1 MVILLPQKKRMLKK
15 LFLILVLVTPL
26 SMQVSRAGNQD
37 SLTIRKMYAEALTN
51 PVAYRNLEYLCTRI
65 GGRLCGSVKAEEAV
79 QYVRSLLLEMG
90 LDSVFLQ
97 PVMVNHWDRGD
108 KETARVVSIKKGSMD
123 LHVCALG
130 TSISTGTSGLTAE
143 IVEVHNFDEL
153 KVIGRSGI
161 EGKIVFY
168 NRPADGSRINTFES
182 YGGSVDQRARG
193 AMQAARYGAVAVVVR
208 SATPAHDNFPHTG
221 VQHYAD
227 SVKAIPAMAVS
238 TNDADKLSSWLKDDP
253 SLKLTMKMNCRQL
266 PDVPSS
272 NVIGEI
278 KGSEHPEEVIVVG
291 GHLDSWDLGEGA
303 HDDGCGMIQ
312 SVEVLRLF
320 KALGIKPKHTIRA
333 VAFMDEEIAQEG
345 GKAYADEAK
354 RKPEKHI
361 AAIEADR
368 GGDTPWGFS
377 IDAAN
382 EQVDKI
388 KSWKAYFSPYYL
400 WSLEKGGSGVDIKD
414 LKSQG
419 VALIGLV
426 TDPQRYFDYHHSAND
441 IFVNVNMRELELGA
455 AAMAELVYLIDN
467 FGL

>member
-1 MVILLPQKKRMLKK
+1 MNKKLM
-15 LFLILVLVTPL
+15 LFLILAMPV
-26 SMQVSRAGNQD
+26 SIQVSSAQDKD
-37 SLTIRKMYAEALTN
+37 SLAIRKMYAEALTN
-51 PVAYRNLEYLCTRI
+51 PVAYKNLEYLCRSI

-79 QYVRSLLLEMG
+79 RYVRKVMQGMG

-97 PVMVNHWDRGD
+97 PVTVNHWERGD
-108 KETARVVSIKKGSMD
+108 KESARVVSSTKGSLD

-130 TSISTGTSGLTAE
+130 TSIGTGDAGLAAE
-143 IVEVHNFDEL
+143 VVEVHNFNDL
-153 KVIGRSGI
+153 AVIGRPGI
-161 EGKIVFY
+161 EGKIVFF
-168 NRPADGSRINTFES
+168 NRPADGSRINTFEA
-182 YGGSVDQRARG
+182 YGGSVDQRSRG
-193 AMQAARYGAVAVVVR
+193 AMQAARYGALAVIVR

-238 TNDADKLSSWLKDDP
+238 TNDADLLSSWLKEDP
-253 SLKLTMKMNCRQL
+253 SLKLSMKMNCRQL

-278 KGSEHPEEVIVVG
+278 RGSEHPEEVILIG

-312 SVEVLRLF
+312 SVEVLRLY

-345 GKAYADEAK
+345 GKAYADDVK
-354 RKPEKHI
+354 KKSEKHI

-377 IDAAN
+377 IDATN

-388 KSWKAYFSPYYL
+388 KSWKLYFKPYNL
-400 WSLEKGGSGVDIKD
+400 WFLEKGGSGVDIKD
-414 LKSQG
+414 LKSPG
-419 VALIGLV
+419 VALIGLM

-441 IFVNVNMRELELGA
+441 IFANVNMRELELGA